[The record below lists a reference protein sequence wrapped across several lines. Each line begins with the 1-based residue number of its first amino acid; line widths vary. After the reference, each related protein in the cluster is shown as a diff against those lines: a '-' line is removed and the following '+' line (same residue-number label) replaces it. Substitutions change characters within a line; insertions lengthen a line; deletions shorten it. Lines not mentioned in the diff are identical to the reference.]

1 MVRAWPEVRSVSR
14 VRVVVTGMGCISPLG
29 NNVEATWRAI
39 LAGTSGVG
47 PITHFDASAFKTR
60 FAAEVKDFDPDAI
73 LGKRDSRRMDRFTQ
87 FAIAAVAEAMASSGL
102 TVDEGNRGRIGVL
115 LGTGIGGVGTLLK
128 GAQALAERGPHWVS
142 PFMVP
147 MMLPDTASGQVAIHF
162 GLRGPN
168 LAVVT
173 ACATGTNAIG
183 EATEMIRRGAAD
195 AIVAG
200 GSEAAIVPVALAG
213 FNVMDA
219 ISTRNEDPQRAS
231 RPFDRDRDG
240 FVLGEGA
247 AVVIL
252 ESLDHAQS
260 RSAPILAEVAGYATT
275 NDAFHMSAPLEDGA
289 GASACMRLAL
299 EDARL
304 APTEIDY
311 INAHGT
317 STRLNDASETSAI
330 KTVFG
335 EPAYG
340 IPVSST
346 KSMTGH
352 LLGAAGAIEAIFSI
366 LSLRDG
372 VLPPTINY
380 QTPDPACDLDYVPN
394 QSRPAKV
401 RRVLSNSFGF
411 GGHNASIILSEPPL
425 NGDR

>member
-1 MVRAWPEVRSVSR
+1 MSR
-14 VRVVVTGMGCISPLG
+14 VRVVVTGMGCVSPLG
-29 NNVEATWRAI
+29 QNVETTWRAL
-39 LAGTSGVG
+39 LAGTSGVA
-47 PITHFDASAFKTR
+47 PITQFDASTFKTR
-60 FAAEVKDFDPDAI
+60 FAAEVKDFDPEALLGRRDA
-73 LGKRDSRRMDRFTQ
+73 RRMDRVTQ
-87 FAIAAVAEAMASSGL
+87 FATVAAGEALSSSGL
-102 TVDEGNRGRIGVL
+102 AIDDGNRGRIGVV
-115 LGTGIGGVGTLLK
+115 LGTGIGGIGTLLK
-128 GAQALAERGPHWVS
+128 GAQVLAERGPHWVS

-147 MMLPDTASGQVAIHF
+147 MMLPDTGAGQVAIHF

-183 EATEMIRRGAAD
+183 EAAEMIRRGAAD
-195 AIVAG
+195 AMVAG

-219 ISTRNEDPQRAS
+219 ISIRNDDPERAS

-247 AVVIL
+247 AALIL
-252 ESLDHAQS
+252 ESLDHARS
-260 RSAPILAEVAGYATT
+260 RRASILAEVAGYGTT
-275 NDAFHMSAPLEDGA
+275 NDAYHMSAPLEDGA

-299 EDARL
+299 ADAGL

-335 EPAYG
+335 ELAYS
-340 IPVSST
+340 IPISST

-352 LLGAAGAIEAIFSI
+352 LLGAAGAVEAIFSI
-366 LSLRDG
+366 LALREG
-372 VLPPTINY
+372 VIPPTINY

-394 QSRPAKV
+394 QSRPAKI
-401 RRVLSNSFGF
+401 RRALSNSFGF
-411 GGHNASIILSEPPL
+411 GGHNASVILSEPPP

>member
-1 MVRAWPEVRSVSR
+1 VSR
-14 VRVVVTGMGCISPLG
+14 VRVVVTGMGCVSPLG
-29 NNVEATWRAI
+29 QNVETTWRAL
-39 LAGTSGVG
+39 LAGTSGVA
-47 PITHFDASAFKTR
+47 PITQFDASTFKTR
-60 FAAEVKDFDPDAI
+60 FAAEVKDFDPEALLGRRDA
-73 LGKRDSRRMDRFTQ
+73 RRMDRVTQ
-87 FAIAAVAEAMASSGL
+87 FATVAAGEALSSSGL
-102 TVDEGNRGRIGVL
+102 AIDDGNRGRIGVV
-115 LGTGIGGVGTLLK
+115 LGTGIGGIGTLLK
-128 GAQALAERGPHWVS
+128 GAQVLAERGPHWVS

-147 MMLPDTASGQVAIHF
+147 MMLPDTGAGQVAIHF

-183 EATEMIRRGAAD
+183 EAAEMIRRGAAD
-195 AIVAG
+195 AMVAG

-219 ISTRNEDPQRAS
+219 ISIRNDDPERAS

-247 AVVIL
+247 AAIIL
-252 ESLDHAQS
+252 ESLDHARS
-260 RSAPILAEVAGYATT
+260 RRASILAEVAGYGTT
-275 NDAFHMSAPLEDGA
+275 NDAYHMSAPLEDGA

-299 EDARL
+299 ADAGL

-335 EPAYG
+335 ELAYS
-340 IPVSST
+340 IPISST

-352 LLGAAGAIEAIFSI
+352 LLGAAGAVEAIFSI
-366 LSLRDG
+366 LALREG
-372 VLPPTINY
+372 VIPPTINY

-394 QSRPAKV
+394 QSRPAKI
-401 RRVLSNSFGF
+401 RRALSNSFGF
-411 GGHNASIILSEPPL
+411 GGHNASVILSEPPP